1 MSVPHRPQPSPQ
13 ARTGASTRGWHR
25 HASVLELPRVQLM
38 VCGTISRHHRF
49 KRMEESNLVS
59 NPGIGWQEL
68 SITTSLVV
76 VGTQSAGIVPHVSQQ
91 VISSSS
97 LKMNMLFR

>member
-1 MSVPHRPQPSPQ
+1 
-13 ARTGASTRGWHR
+13 
-25 HASVLELPRVQLM
+25 
-38 VCGTISRHHRF
+38 
-49 KRMEESNLVS
+49 MEESNLVS